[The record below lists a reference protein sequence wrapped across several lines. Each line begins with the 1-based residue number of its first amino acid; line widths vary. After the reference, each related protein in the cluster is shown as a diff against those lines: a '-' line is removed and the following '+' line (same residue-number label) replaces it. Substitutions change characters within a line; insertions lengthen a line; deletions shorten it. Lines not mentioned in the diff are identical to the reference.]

1 MNKGNLFRYYK
12 PSAIIG
18 FIILSGS
25 IIGGILTFTIKTIDT
40 YSDLSY
46 YQYPSAS
53 VFVGLLVF
61 VIDRYLWNKKPFKF
75 LFFVPDISGRY
86 EGQIEYIHPISKKEE
101 IKRCV
106 LEIFQTGSLVKFN
119 CYFKKK
125 DGTEKTKS
133 ESLVETVIKNEDDT
147 YSLVF
152 TYRNHGLN
160 NHFQEHSGTNIL
172 KFIENK
178 EGKFLNGIYY
188 TNREPQTKGEMS
200 VAFISDK
207 LKNDF

>member
-12 PSAIIG
+12 PNAIIG

-25 IIGGILTFTIKTIDT
+25 IIGGILTFIIKTIDT

-53 VFVGLLVF
+53 VFVGLLVL
-61 VIDRYLWNKKPFKF
+61 VIDRYLWNKKPFRF
-75 LFFVPDISGRY
+75 LFFVPNISGRY
-86 EGQIEYIHPISKKEE
+86 EGEIEYVNPISKREE
-101 IKRCV
+101 NKKCV
-106 LEIFQTGSLVKFN
+106 FEIFQTGSLIKFY
-119 CYFKKK
+119 CYFNKN

-133 ESLVETVIKNEDDT
+133 ESLVETVIKNEDNT

-152 TYRNHGLN
+152 TYLNHGLN

-172 KFIENK
+172 KFIENE
-178 EGKFLNGIYY
+178 EGKFLKGIYY

-200 VAFISDK
+200 VAYISNK
-207 LKNDF
+207 LKHDF